1 MTTRGKR
8 LEAELAV
15 GFPVL
20 FEILPGI
27 FEPDFV
33 LLQKAIEFVAR
44 FEAQQPAELG
54 SRDLAFAISLKGD
67 RFEGDAGEVLPRGSQ
82 NSGKLVGQIESKLHD
97 RSIGEINRCSHA
109 TDVPR

>member
-44 FEAQQPAELG
+44 DSKHN
-54 SRDLAFAISLKGD
+54 SRRSW
-67 RFEGDAGEVLPRGSQ
+67 EVEIL
-82 NSGKLVGQIESKLHD
+82 
-97 RSIGEINRCSHA
+97 RSR
-109 TDVPR
+109 